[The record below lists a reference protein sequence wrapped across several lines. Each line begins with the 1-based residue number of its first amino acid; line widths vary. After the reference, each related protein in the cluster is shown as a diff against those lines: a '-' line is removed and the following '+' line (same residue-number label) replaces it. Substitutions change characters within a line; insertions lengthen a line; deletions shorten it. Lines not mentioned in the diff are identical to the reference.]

1 MLSNM
6 AKMINGQITSIDEG
20 IVADIESL
28 ISRVYSEFEGFD
40 EPHDEI
46 LDIADRVTKYLDT
59 YKLDDTE

>member
-1 MLSNM
+1 M